1 MIRPHLKY
9 MTALLLVM
17 LINHLTLQ
25 ARDIKSLT
33 TSDGLS
39 DMLVNV
45 IYKDST
51 GFVWLGTETALD
63 RYDGNNI
70 KTFCFPDDSKG
81 LRRVNAIT
89 EIHQGHI
96 YVGNH
101 QGLFTMSANSRQLE
115 RVCAN
120 TITFPVNALAHD
132 GKGTLWAGT
141 RQGLFRYDTRRNS
154 IRPVLLGA
162 DILSQDNEVSGIWV
176 DPQGS
181 DIWASSLFTLHHYDP
196 ATDKVTDFHS
206 PVQGP
211 IMRMTAIGDTLY
223 LGTRG
228 SGVIPFVK
236 SQQTF
241 LTPIE
246 LGNNII
252 TSICPS
258 CDGALIVVT
267 DGEGI
272 FKYDVLQHKIIN
284 HHSVVNSKLRSNS
297 VYAIYSDLNGL
308 YWIGYYQNGVDYTPW
323 KYELFE
329 TYAHPGVIDTQH
341 HEVRSLS
348 IDEDIKLIGTR
359 DGLYYIDE
367 SSGRTAVFR
376 KPQID
381 SNLIFCITMWKG
393 LYYIGTYGGGA
404 YVLNPKNLSIN
415 KLSIPS
421 EGGIIFDNQIVFNIT
436 VGPDNNLWIGSSSG
450 LYRLSDNTQLTRYDS
465 TNSRLPEG
473 NVYDIFF
480 DSAGRGWI
488 STENGMAIWDG
499 TTLRT
504 DRFPRGFINSQKI
517 RDVFEDRDHNL
528 YFAPDR
534 GDVFKSNFE
543 LTHFGP
549 VQMNTKGL
557 HVMTTFI
564 TEDNDGWI
572 WFGTD
577 KGLIRYDKKDK
588 VQHFNIA
595 SGLPS
600 LIFTLCPPY
609 KDNNGDIWMGNT
621 KGLLRLD
628 FRKLREMS
636 GQLRPSINITD
647 MSSNGQSVFSR
658 ISNNRDGR
666 LLKLDSK
673 ETDLEVSFSNFS
685 YMSPEY
691 YSVEYI
697 LEGYDDEWRITDGRS
712 PIHYFGLPAGKY
724 VLRVRQLGDPST
736 ETAMRIHKSAGI
748 GRIATY
754 IIIALAAICAGLMT
768 YRTMRPHHEAT
779 TAASA
784 TSSDDDQTQAENVAI
799 KQRYKTTRLS
809 DEECKRLSKTLDQ
822 VMRTSR
828 PYKNPD
834 LKISDLAKLAG
845 TSAHALSFLF
855 NQYMQKSY
863 YDYVNTYRV
872 DEFKRL
878 IKETD
883 TSKYTLTAMSQMCG
897 FSSRASFFRHFKAI
911 TGITPAEYMKG

>member
-1 MIRPHLKY
+1 MTQTPLKY
-9 MTALLLVM
+9 TALLLVI
-17 LINHLTLQ
+17 LIHHLSLK
-25 ARDIKSLT
+25 AGDVISLT

-45 IYKDST
+45 IYKDSI
-51 GFVWLGTETALD
+51 GFVWFGTETALD
-63 RYDGNNI
+63 RFDGNNI
-70 KTFCFPDDSKG
+70 KTFRFPDDSNG
-81 LRRVNAIT
+81 LRRVNAIIET
-89 EIHQGHI
+89 QQGHM

-101 QGLFTMSANSRQLE
+101 QGLFSMSATSQQLE

-132 GKGTLWAGT
+132 GKGVLWIGT
-141 RQGLFRYDTRRNS
+141 RQGLFRHDTRRNS
-154 IRPVLLGA
+154 VRPVLLGA
-162 DILSQDNEVSGIWV
+162 DILSQDNEVSGLWV
-176 DPQGS
+176 DSNDTGV
-181 DIWASSLFTLHHYDP
+181 WASSPFTLHYYDSS
-196 ATDKVTDFHS
+196 TNKVTDFRS
-206 PVQGP
+206 PVPGP
-211 IMRMTAIGDTLY
+211 VIRMTAIGDTLY

-236 SQQTF
+236 SRHEF
-241 LTPIE
+241 LAPIE

-252 TSICPS
+252 TSICPDR
-258 CDGALIVVT
+258 DGSLIIVT

-272 FKYDVLQHKIIN
+272 FKYDVNRHKVIN
-284 HHSVVNSKLRSNS
+284 HRSVANSRMRSNS
-297 VYAIYSDLNGL
+297 VYTIFADQNGL
-308 YWIGYYQNGVDYTPW
+308 YWVGYYQNGVDYTPW

-329 TYAHPGVIDTQH
+329 TYTCPGTIDTNH
-341 HEVRSLS
+341 HEIRSLL
-348 IDEDIKLIGTR
+348 IDNDVKLIGTR
-359 DGLYYIDE
+359 DGLFYINE

-376 KPQID
+376 KPQLD
-381 SNLIFCITMWKG
+381 SNLIFCITKWNG

-404 YVLNPKNLSIN
+404 YTLNPNDLSIR

-421 EGGIIFDNQIVFNIT
+421 DGIIFDGQIVFNIT
-436 VGPDNNLWIGSSSG
+436 VGPDNSLWIGSSSG
-450 LYRLSDNTQLTRYDS
+450 LYRLKDGAHMTRYDS

-543 LTHFGP
+543 LTKFGP
-549 VQMNTKGL
+549 VDMNAKGL

-564 TEDNDGWI
+564 AEDNDGWI

-577 KGLIRYDKKDK
+577 KGLIRYNKKDK
-588 VQHFNIA
+588 VQHFNNA

-609 KDNNGDIWMGNT
+609 KDNDGDIWMGNT

-628 FRKLREMS
+628 FRKLRELS
-636 GQLRPSINITD
+636 AQLRPRINITD
-647 MSSNGQSVFSR
+647 MSSNGLSIFSR
-658 ISNNRDGR
+658 ITNDRDGR
-666 LLKLDSK
+666 LLNLDSK
-673 ETDLEVSFSNFS
+673 ENDLEVSFSNFN
-685 YMSPEY
+685 YTSPEY
-691 YSVEYI
+691 CSVEYI
-697 LEGYDDEWRITDGRS
+697 LEGYDEDWRITDGRH
-712 PIHYFGLPAGKY
+712 PIHYFGLPPGEY
-724 VLRVRQLGDPST
+724 VLRVRQLGDTST
-736 ETAMRIHKSAGI
+736 ETAMRVHKSAGA

-754 IIIALAAICAGLMT
+754 IIIVLAIVCAGFLI
-768 YRTMRPHHEAT
+768 YRVMHPHHPGQVSDST
-779 TAASA
+779 VLSDSGSA
-784 TSSDDDQTQAENVAI
+784 QTDKTES

-809 DEECKRLSKTLDQ
+809 DEECKRLSKTLDK
-822 VMRTSR
+822 VMHTSR

-834 LKISDLAKLAG
+834 LKIGDLAALAG

-878 IKETD
+878 VKETD
-883 TSKYTLTAMSQMCG
+883 TSRYTLTAMAQMCG
-897 FSSRASFFRHFKAI
+897 FSSRASFFRHFKSI
-911 TGITPAEYMKG
+911 TGITPAEYLKR

>member
-1 MIRPHLKY
+1 MIRLSIKY
-9 MTALLLVM
+9 TTALLLVM
-17 LINHLTLQ
+17 IINHLTLQ
-25 ARDIKSLT
+25 ARDVKSLT

-51 GFVWLGTETALD
+51 GFVWFGTETALD

-89 EIHQGHI
+89 ETQQGHI

-101 QGLFTMSANSRQLE
+101 QGLFSLSGSSQQLE

-120 TITFPVNALAHD
+120 SITFPVNALAHD

-176 DPQGS
+176 SPQGS
-181 DIWASSLFTLHHYDP
+181 DIWVSSLFTLHHYNP
-196 ATDKVTDFHS
+196 ATDNVTDFRS

-228 SGVIPFVK
+228 SGVIPFVI
-236 SQQTF
+236 SQQAF
-241 LTPIE
+241 LSPIE

-252 TSICPS
+252 TSICSS

-272 FKYDVLQHKIIN
+272 FKYDVLRHKIID
-284 HHSVVNSKLRSNS
+284 HRSVANSQMRSNS
-297 VYAIYSDLNGL
+297 VYAIYSDSNGL

-323 KYELFE
+323 QYDLFE
-329 TYAHPGVIDTQH
+329 TYTFPGVINTNL
-341 HEVRSLS
+341 HEVRSLLM
-348 IDEDIKLIGTR
+348 DGNIKLIGTR

-381 SNLIFCITMWKG
+381 SNLIFCITRWNG
-393 LYYIGTYGGGA
+393 FYYIGTYGGGA
-404 YVLNPKNLSIN
+404 YVLDPKNLSIR
-415 KLSIPS
+415 KLSTQS
-421 EGGIIFDNQIVFNIT
+421 RGTIFDGQIVFSIT

-450 LYRLSDNTQLTRYDS
+450 LYRLSENTQITRYDS

-504 DRFPRGFINSQKI
+504 DRFPRGFINSKKI

-534 GDVFKSNFE
+534 GDVFKTNFE
-543 LTHFGP
+543 LTQFGP
-549 VQMNTKGL
+549 VNMNVKGL

-564 TEDNDGWI
+564 AEDNDGWI

-628 FRKLREMS
+628 FHKLREMS
-636 GQLRPSINITD
+636 GQLRPSINLTD
-647 MSSNGQSVFSR
+647 MASNGRSIFSR
-658 ISNNRDGR
+658 ISNDRDGR
-666 LLKLDSK
+666 LLQLDSK
-673 ETDLEVSFSNFS
+673 ENDLEVSFSNFS
-685 YMSPEY
+685 YTSPEY
-691 YSVEYI
+691 HSVEYI
-697 LEGYDDEWRITDGRS
+697 LEGYDDEWRITDGRN

-736 ETAMRIHKSAGI
+736 ETAMRVHKSAGV

-754 IIIALAAICAGLMT
+754 IIIVLSVFCTGFLI
-768 YRTMRPHHEAT
+768 YRTLRLRHAAA

-784 TSSDDDQTQAENVAI
+784 ASSDNNRTQAENEAG

-822 VMRTSR
+822 VMRSSH

-834 LKISDLAKLAG
+834 LKISDLAKLAD

-863 YDYVNTYRV
+863 YDYINTYRV

-878 IKETD
+878 VKEID
-883 TSKYTLTAMSQMCG
+883 TSRYTLTAMSQMCG
-897 FSSRASFFRHFKAI
+897 FSSRASFFRHFKSI
-911 TGITPAEYMKG
+911 TSITPSEYLKR